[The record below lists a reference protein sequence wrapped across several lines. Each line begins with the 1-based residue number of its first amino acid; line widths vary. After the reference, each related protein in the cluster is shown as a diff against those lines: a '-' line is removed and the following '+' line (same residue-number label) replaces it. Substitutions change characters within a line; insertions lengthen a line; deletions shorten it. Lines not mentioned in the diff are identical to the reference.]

1 MQFIAL
7 IYQNENIQKNFSK
20 EEWGKI
26 YVEYQAVG
34 KELTEK
40 GQLLAGYGLQPTLAG
55 KTVQSQEGR
64 VSVQDGPAYRTEDS
78 LSAVN
83 VIEAPDMETAL
94 QIAGKFPS
102 VRWGSIEV
110 RPVMQ
115 YKSTS
120 VETYKTVRA

>member
-64 VSVQDGPAYRTEDS
+64 VSVQDGPAYRTEDMPVGGQCDRGSGHGNSPPDRGEISIGS
-78 LSAVN
+78 L
-83 VIEAPDMETAL
+83 
-94 QIAGKFPS
+94 GK
-102 VRWGSIEV
+102 
-110 RPVMQ
+110 
-115 YKSTS
+115 Y
-120 VETYKTVRA
+120 